1 MANTNIR
8 LLARKIELLDDEAQ
22 RAVELA
28 VDSLLDDPGAAS
40 NAVRNDRIATLER
53 RVDALGKDHD
63 DIVILSELDSE
74 LPELK
79 SAIEHLLDAAHHALG
94 ALVPPVNVVPEAL

>member
-8 LLARKIELLDDEAQ
+8 LLTRKIELLDAEAQ

-40 NAVRNDRIATLER
+40 NALRNDRIAALER
-53 RVDALGKDHD
+53 RVDALGREHD
-63 DIVILSELDSE
+63 DVVILSEHDCE

-79 SAIEHLLDAAHHALG
+79 SAIEHLLDAAHDALG
-94 ALVPPVNVVPEAL
+94 ALVPVNVVPEAL